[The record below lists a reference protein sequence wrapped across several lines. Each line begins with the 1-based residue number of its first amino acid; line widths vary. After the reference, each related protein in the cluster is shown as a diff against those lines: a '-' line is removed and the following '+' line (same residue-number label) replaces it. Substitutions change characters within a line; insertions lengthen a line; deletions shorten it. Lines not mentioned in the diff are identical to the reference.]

1 MKFLNRFFN
10 RPSPLI
16 IVRWEMLPSLSVN
29 IFGSVNNV
37 PDIQHIENSLNKF
50 LHEYY
55 QSNDI
60 ENISD
65 EYRRLLSKKYQV
77 ISIPAVS
84 EFGLIDKPSR
94 LGEQLYA
101 IEGEILLLLEGNT
114 TIPAADGE
122 KVLNVLSEF
131 ALSPQLMFVQGQG
144 YHAFVRKKALL
155 QYEFCRKGRLRD
167 HCKKW
172 GFSWKR
178 VDYIT
183 INPQSNEHYEL

>member
-1 MKFLNRFFN
+1 MKFPNRFFN
-10 RPSPLI
+10 RPSPPLI
-16 IVRWEMLPSLSVN
+16 VGWEMLPSLSVC
-29 IFGSVNNV
+29 IFGSVNAV
-37 PDIQHIENSLNKF
+37 PDIQHIENSFNKF

-60 ENISD
+60 EKFSD

-84 EFGLIDKPSR
+84 EFGLIDKPSILR
-94 LGEQLYA
+94 EQLHA
-101 IEGEILLLLEGNT
+101 IEGEILILLETNT
-114 TIPAADGE
+114 IIPAADSE

-131 ALSPQLMFVQGQG
+131 TRSPQLMVVQGQG

-172 GFSWKR
+172 GFSWKK
-178 VDYIT
+178 VNYIT
-183 INPQSNEHYEL
+183 INPQSNKHYEL